1 MTDWLIINGVL
12 LRLSCFVILFALLG
26 IGEQYRPKRPLT
38 VPKAARWLNNLA
50 IVLLNNTLL
59 KLLMPFLAID
69 AAIYAQQQHWGLIPA
84 LIGLYPDLT
93 AAFTVIICI
102 LLLDAAIYLQHRLFH
117 QIPLLWRLH
126 RMHHSD
132 LDIDVSTAIRFHP
145 IEIILS
151 MLIKIAVVITLG
163 APVAAVIIFELLL
176 NLTAMFSHSNIRLP
190 AKFDHYIR
198 FLLVTPD
205 MHRVHHS
212 SNGSENNHNFGFCL
226 PWWDRIFTSYQDQPQ
241 MGHLNMQIG
250 LPYFR
255 QQQEC
260 KIQRMLTQPFRQ
272 ETK

>member
-1 MTDWLIINGVL
+1 MTDWLIIYGVQ

-26 IGEQYRPKRPLT
+26 IGELYRPKRLLS
-38 VPKAARWLNNLA
+38 VPKANRWINNIA

-69 AAIYAQQQHWGLIPA
+69 AAIYAQQQHWGLMPD
-84 LIGLYPDLT
+84 LLDLYPDLP
-93 AAFTVIICI
+93 AAFTATICI

-117 QIPLLWRLH
+117 QIPVLWRLH

-151 MLIKIAVVITLG
+151 MLIKIAVVI
-163 APVAAVIIFELLL
+163 
-176 NLTAMFSHSNIRLP
+176 RLP
-190 AKFDHYIR
+190 VKLDHYIR
-198 FLLVTPD
+198 YLLITPD

-212 SNGSENNHNFGFCL
+212 SNGSETNHNFGFCL
-226 PWWDRIFTSYQDQPQ
+226 PWWDRIFASYQDQPQ

-272 ETK
+272 ETKCRPKFK